1 MNKMTIVLMAL
12 LVAVLF
18 VSGCV
23 DKDAGGGDDAG
34 VDVDDTKP
42 PVEPA
47 AVVEDE
53 LSGEVSEDIDEVDS
67 VSTELEDKDVENLDK
82 EFENID
88 W

>member
-18 VSGCV
+18 VSGCA
-23 DKDAGGGDDAG
+23 DKDTGGG
-34 VDVDDTKP
+34 VDVDDIKP
-42 PVEPA
+42 PAEP
-47 AVVEDE
+47 VVERDV
-53 LSGEVSEDIDEVDS
+53 LSEEVSEDIDEVES
-67 VSTELEDKDVENLDK
+67 VSTELEDEDDENLDE

>member
-18 VSGCV
+18 VSGCA
-23 DKDAGGGDDAG
+23 DKDAGGADDTTAVGDDAAPA
-34 VDVDDTKP
+34 DPATDEKDT
-42 PVEPA
+42 
-47 AVVEDE
+47 
-53 LSGEVSEDIDEVDS
+53 LGGEVSEDIDEVES
-67 VSTELEDKDVENLDK
+67 TSTELEDEDVENLDK